1 MSTELNAIVLERIE
15 VSPGLIILAVAAD
28 GWELPEFD
36 AGQFAVLGL
45 PGGAPRRDLAMLE
58 ESVPDL
64 TRLIIRAYSIAS
76 SSVAKESVKFY
87 LSLVPS
93 GTLTP
98 RLFALQP
105 GSRVWLGGK
114 MSGMFTLDDVPT
126 NNQLVLV
133 GTGTGLA
140 PYMSML
146 RTQSVCGKRR
156 IAVLHGARNSWELG
170 NRNELGMLAHR
181 CLCFTYSPAITRPG
195 DENEPWA
202 GETGHIQ
209 DLWHRRPLIAKWG
222 AQPPPRDSH
231 VFLCGNPAMIEAM
244 LSILVA
250 EGFVE
255 HTKKTPGQIHL
266 ERFW

>member
-15 VSPGLIILAVAAD
+15 VSPGLIILRVAPE

-36 AGQFAVLGL
+36 AGQYAVLGL
-45 PGGAPRRDLAMLE
+45 PGEAKRCDLAMPE
-58 ESVPDL
+58 ESKPNPA
-64 TRLIIRAYSIAS
+64 RLIKRAYSIAS
-76 SSVAKESVKFY
+76 SSVAREYVEFY

-114 MSGMFTLDDVPT
+114 MSGMFTLDDVPA
-126 NNQLVLV
+126 NNQLVLI

-146 RTQSVCGKRR
+146 RTKSICGERR
-156 IAVLHGARNSWELG
+156 IAVLHGARHSWELG
-170 NRNELGMLAHR
+170 YRNELGMLAHR
-181 CLCFTYSPAITRPG
+181 CSCFTYIPAITRPG
-195 DENEPWA
+195 DEHESWA
-202 GETGHIQ
+202 GETGHLQ
-209 DLWHRRPLIAKWG
+209 DLWNRKPLIAKWG
-222 AQPPPRDSH
+222 AQPTPSDSH

-255 HTKKTPGQIHL
+255 HTKWTPGQIHL

>member
-15 VSPGLIILAVAAD
+15 VSPGLVILRVAPD
-28 GWELPEFD
+28 GWQLPEFE

-45 PGGAPRRDLAMLE
+45 PGEAPRCDLAMPE
-58 ESVPDL
+58 ESEPDP
-64 TRLIIRAYSIAS
+64 TRLIKRAYSIAS
-76 SSVAKESVKFY
+76 SSVANEYVEFY

-98 RLFALQP
+98 RLFALQL

-114 MSGMFTLDDVPT
+114 MSGAFTLDDVPAD
-126 NNQLVLV
+126 NQLVLI

-146 RTQSVCGKRR
+146 RTQSMCGERR
-156 IAVLHGARNSWELG
+156 IAVLHGARHSWELG
-170 NRNELGMLAHR
+170 YRNELLMLEHR
-181 CLCFTYSPAITRPG
+181 CSCFTYIPVISRPG
-195 DENEPWA
+195 DEHESWA
-202 GETGHIQ
+202 GQTGHMQ
-209 DLWHRRPLIAKWG
+209 DVWQRKPLIAKWG
-222 AQPPPRDSH
+222 AQPTPRDSH

-255 HTKKTPGQIHL
+255 HTKRTPGQIHL